1 MSRKPKK
8 PKQMSNVVS
17 IKTAKGDSERRNARK
32 RKSDADRL
40 SNIEDRL
47 DVIVMSLQ
55 EIATENKEV
64 QQLLVRL
71 LKVLNK

>member
-8 PKQMSNVVS
+8 PRKMGTVVS
-17 IKTAKGDSERRNARK
+17 LRTIKGDGERRDARK

-47 DVIVMSLQ
+47 DVVVMSLQ
-55 EIATENKEV
+55 EIATENKEI
-64 QQLLVRL
+64 QQLLVKL
-71 LKVLNK
+71 LKILNK